1 MKRTV
6 ILSYVVA
13 SAFVCLS
20 ASAHRARAQ
29 SEPPKFEVGG
39 QFSLLNFDP
48 NLIDRSRRNEVGGG
62 GRFTFNFHKY
72 VAAEAQFD
80 YFPKSDTE
88 RIGTITLTQFGSKAV
103 GVFGVKAGARK
114 KSFGIFG
121 KARPGFIHFSTV
133 PGFLCVASPCPQ
145 PAKTNFAFDVGGVI
159 EYYPSKRV
167 VLRFDA
173 GDLIIHYQRFFGT
186 DHNLQISAGVG
197 VRF

>member
-1 MKRTV
+1 MKGKL

-13 SAFVCLS
+13 CAFVFLS
-20 ASAHRARAQ
+20 ASAHSAQAQ

-48 NLIDRSRRNEVGGG
+48 KLLDRSRRNEIGGG

-80 YFPKSDTE
+80 YFPQNDTE
-88 RIGTITLTQFGSKAV
+88 RIGTFTLTQFGSKAV

-114 KSFGIFG
+114 KSFGVFG
-121 KARPGFIHFSTV
+121 KARPGFIHFSAV
-133 PGFLCVASPCPQ
+133 PGFLCVAFPCPQ
-145 PAKTNFAFDVGGVI
+145 VAKTNFAFDVGGVV
-159 EYYPSKRV
+159 EYYPSKKA

-173 GDLIIHYQRFFGT
+173 SDLIIHYQRFFGT
-186 DHNLQISAGVG
+186 EHNLRISAGVG

>member
-1 MKRTV
+1 MKRRL
-6 ILSYVVA
+6 ILSSVVLFA
-13 SAFVCLS
+13 LVFLCAGQP
-20 ASAHRARAQ
+20 RAQAQ

-48 NLIDRSRRNEVGGG
+48 KLLDRSRRNEVGGG

-80 YFPKSDTE
+80 YFPQSDTE

-114 KSFGIFG
+114 KNFGIFG
-121 KARPGFIHFSTV
+121 KARPGFIHFSAV
-133 PGFLCVASPCPQ
+133 PVIFCVSGPCPQ

-159 EYYPSKRV
+159 EFYPSKRA

-173 GDLIIHYQRFFGT
+173 GDLIIHYQRFFRT

>member
-1 MKRTV
+1 MKRRL
-6 ILSYVVA
+6 ILSNVVLFA
-13 SAFVCLS
+13 LVFLCAGQPH
-20 ASAHRARAQ
+20 AQAQ

-48 NLIDRSRRNEVGGG
+48 KLLDRSRRNEVGGG

-80 YFPKSDTE
+80 YFPQSDTE
-88 RIGTITLTQFGSKAV
+88 RIGNITLTQFGSKAV
-103 GVFGVKAGARK
+103 GVFGVKAGVRK
-114 KSFGIFG
+114 KNFGIFG
-121 KARPGFIHFSTV
+121 KARPGFIHFSAV
-133 PGFLCVASPCPQ
+133 PGIFCVASPCPQ

-159 EYYPSKRV
+159 EFYPSKRA

-173 GDLIIHYQRFFGT
+173 GDLIIHYQRFFRT

>member
-1 MKRTV
+1 MKRTL

-13 SAFVCLS
+13 SAFVFLS
-20 ASAHRARAQ
+20 ARGPSAQAQ

-48 NLIDRSRRNEVGGG
+48 NVLDKSRRNDVGGG

-80 YFPKSDTE
+80 YFPQSDTE
-88 RIGTITLTQFGSKAV
+88 RIGSFTLTQFGSKAV

-121 KARPGFIHFSTV
+121 KARPGFIHFSVV
-133 PGFLCVASPCPQ
+133 PAFVCIFSPCPQ
-145 PAKTNFAFDVGGVI
+145 PKKTDFAFDVGGVV
-159 EYYPSKRV
+159 EYYPSKRA

-173 GDLIIHYQRFFGT
+173 GDLIIHYRRFFGT
-186 DHNLQISAGVG
+186 EHNLQISAGVG